1 MATNI
6 GYCGCQGYYSYRGAL
21 PVKVQRGLENLQQPV
36 KADQH
41 LQVSSTNGDR
51 AYLDEVEDFVVEV
64 LSLGDIYDGII
75 SKEFC
80 DLVEQKAETI

>member
-1 MATNI
+1 MPGLLLLSGRSSSKSPTRSGELATACEGRSASAGELHND
-6 GYCGCQGYYSYRGAL
+6 
-21 PVKVQRGLENLQQPV
+21 
-36 KADQH
+36 DQ
-41 LQVSSTNGDR
+41 T
-51 AYLDEVEDFVVEV
+51 YLNEVEDFVVEV